1 MANGDQNCYNPTGSP
16 SSIKQNCRPCQSC
29 VEPALVT
36 CTQADISNAVCTPI
50 LAKVVQNCIYLNK
63 NETEY
68 PSNLVFATNIPRVA
82 GLTGRICINTIEL
95 SYSCIGI
102 NPGTGV
108 ANTNVYIDGNVVP
121 FSFNIACAC
130 AGATGA
136 VNLFNSASGQIKTKI
151 CCCTDTNPPTQ
162 LTDSVVKIVE
172 KQLDFGVCNFKITLT
187 GTLGTLPF
195 IATNFGTIDTTVT
208 PNVITAFNQYV
219 PLTSLDFNKMNFAGK
234 ICLPT
239 NTTFEINEDFSSIL
253 SIDCVKSNVT
263 DYTVANDPLAILVGA
278 VPYSTLAGFVATA
291 DVSVAITKT
300 IYAVLN
306 KKLAVLSTAAPIQCI
321 DGSIAGSISPLNPC
335 TGNPCPGGI

>member
-1 MANGDQNCYNPTGSP
+1 MANCYNPTGSP
-16 SSIKQNCRPCQSC
+16 SSIKQNCEPCQNC

-50 LAKVVQNCIYLNK
+50 LAKVIQNCIFLNK

-68 PSNLVFATNIPRVA
+68 PSNLVFATNIPRGV
-82 GLTGRICINTIEL
+82 GLTGRICINTIEI

-102 NPGTGV
+102 NPGTGI
-108 ANTNVYIDGNVVP
+108 ATTDVYIDGNVVP
-121 FSFNIACAC
+121 FNVTTACSC
-130 AGATGA
+130 SGTAGIP

-151 CCCTDTNPPTQ
+151 CCCNDTIPPTQ
-162 LTDSVVKIVE
+162 LTDSLVKIVE
-172 KQLDFGVCNFKITLT
+172 KQLDFGVCNLIITLT
-187 GTLGTLPF
+187 GTLGAIPF
-195 IATNFGTIDTTVT
+195 IATNFGTINTTVI
-208 PNVITAFNQYV
+208 PNVVTAFNQYI

-239 NTTFEINEDFSSIL
+239 NTTFEINQDFSSLL
-253 SIDCVKSNVT
+253 SVDCVKSNVT
-263 DYTVANDPLAILVGA
+263 DYTAANDPLAIEVVG
-278 VPYSTLAGFVATA
+278 VPYSTFAGFVATA
-291 DVSVAITKT
+291 DISVALTKT

-321 DGSIAGSISPLNPC
+321 DGSIAASISPLNPC